1 MKASPA
7 TGSRFAD
14 PTSIVTVV
22 ALSAL
27 PFLFLLPL
35 FGAPFERDQGTYA
48 TIARG
53 WTEGAIPYRDLWDNK
68 GPLLFL
74 WYVVSFLGMGQT
86 TAAPQVMAGL
96 VAGLCVPFVWA
107 TAGVLFDRR
116 TALLSAAAFALSFA
130 NVYLQ
135 VTANGEVFMLLPLTA
150 GLWAFAVGT
159 TGGRLRWFVLAGI
172 LTTLAVLTRQSAVW
186 TFIGYGAWLA
196 AVWWRHPAERARLSR
211 AAAALVAG
219 VVLGAAPCILY
230 FAANGAA
237 ADLWYATFG
246 YNLSWAATQSF
257 WLKLVPP
264 LLSDP
269 LSLLGGAFFW
279 ALALVG
285 IWRLWRRGDRRAWL
299 VLAILVVSEAAA
311 QTTGKGTAHYAI
323 QLLPTAAIAAGVAVP
338 AVAAH
343 WQRRPVAI
351 ALAACLA
358 VTLGLA
364 ALAYLQPTA
373 TDRFRVQY
381 TFGDYADDAID
392 GSAVATAVARLT
404 DPGDCVYEWGRSSQV
419 FFLARRTPCS
429 RWLHDRSSEVDP
441 TVIDE
446 VLADLEARAPAAIVV
461 TTDRPLPSGLRDLID
476 ARYALVERVAYAS
489 IYTPRGDL

>member
-1 MKASPA
+1 MTASPA

-14 PTSIVTVV
+14 PISIATVV
-22 ALSAL
+22 ALSVL
-27 PFLFLLPL
+27 PFLLLLPL
-35 FGAPFERDQGTYA
+35 FGAPIERDQGTYA

-53 WTEGAIPYRDLWDNK
+53 WTDGAIPYRDLWDSK

-74 WYVVSFLGMGQT
+74 WYVVSFLGLGET
-86 TAAPQVMAGL
+86 TAAPQTMAGV

-150 GLWAFAVGT
+150 GLWAFAVGAI
-159 TGGRLRWFVLAGI
+159 GGRLRWFVLAGI
-172 LTTLAVLTRQSAVW
+172 LTTLAVLTRQSAIW
-186 TFIGYGAWLA
+186 TFIGYGAWLI
-196 AVWWRHPAERARLSR
+196 AVWWRHPAEHTRLAR
-211 AAAALVAG
+211 AAAALVTG
-219 VVLGAAPCILY
+219 MVLGAVPCVLY

-246 YNLSWAATQSF
+246 YNLSWAATQPF

-264 LLSDP
+264 LVSDP
-269 LSLLGGAFFW
+269 LSLLGGILFW

-299 VLAILVVSEAAA
+299 VLAVLVASEAAA

-323 QLLPTAAIAAGVAVP
+323 QLLPTAAIAVGVAVP
-338 AVAAH
+338 SAAAH
-343 WQRRPVAI
+343 LQRRPVAA
-351 ALAACLA
+351 ALAACLL

-364 ALAYLQPTA
+364 AYAYLQPTV

-381 TFGDYADDAID
+381 TFGDYAADAID
-392 GSAVATAVARLT
+392 GGTVATAVARLT
-404 DPGDCVYEWGRSSQV
+404 DPDDCVYEWGRSSQV
-419 FFLARRTPCS
+419 FFLAHRAPCS
-429 RWLHDRSSEVDP
+429 RWLHDRPSEVDP
-441 TVIDE
+441 SVIDG
-446 VLADLEARAPAAIVV
+446 VLADLKERPPGAIVI
-461 TTDRPLPSGLRDLID
+461 TTDRPLPPGLRDLID
-476 ARYALVERVAYAS
+476 ARYALAERVAHAA
-489 IYTPRGDL
+489 IYTPR

>member
-1 MKASPA
+1 MTASPA

-14 PTSIVTVV
+14 PISIATVV
-22 ALSAL
+22 ALSVL

-74 WYVVSFLGMGQT
+74 WYVVSFLGLGET
-86 TAAPQVMAGL
+86 TTAPQVMAGL

-150 GLWAFAVGT
+150 GLWAFAVGAI
-159 TGGRLRWFVLAGI
+159 GGRLRWFVLAGI

-186 TFIGYGAWLA
+186 TFIGYGAWLVA
-196 AVWWRHPAERARLSR
+196 LWWRHPAERARLSR

-237 ADLWYATFG
+237 ADLWHATFG

-269 LSLLGGAFFW
+269 LSLLGGLLFW
-279 ALALVG
+279 GLALVG

-299 VLAILVVSEAAA
+299 VLAVLVASEAAA
-311 QTTGKGTAHYAI
+311 QTTGKGSAHYVI
-323 QLLPTAAIAAGVAVP
+323 QLLPTAAIAVGVAVP
-338 AVAAH
+338 FVAARRQRRAVAA
-343 WQRRPVAI
+343 
-351 ALAACLA
+351 ALAACLL

-381 TFGDYADDAID
+381 TFGDYAADAID
-392 GSAVATAVARLT
+392 GGAVATAVARLT
-404 DPGDCVYEWGRSSQV
+404 DPHDCVYEWGRSSQV
-419 FFLARRTPCS
+419 FFLAHRTPCS
-429 RWLHDRSSEVDP
+429 RWLHDRPSAVDP
-441 TVIDE
+441 SVIDE
-446 VLADLEARAPAAIVV
+446 VLADLEAHAPGAIVV
-461 TTDRPLPSGLRDLID
+461 TTDRPPPPGLRDLID
-476 ARYALVERVAYAS
+476 ARYALAEQVAYAA
-489 IYTPRGDL
+489 IYTPRGDP